1 MNNERTG
8 LVLNYRFD
16 SCRYFGFAN
25 IESILMEVA
34 SICITEEN
42 GHVICGV

>member
-1 MNNERTG
+1 MNNEKTG

-16 SCRYFGFAN
+16 SCRYFDFAN

-34 SICITEEN
+34 SICITKEN
-42 GHVICGV
+42 GQVIYDV